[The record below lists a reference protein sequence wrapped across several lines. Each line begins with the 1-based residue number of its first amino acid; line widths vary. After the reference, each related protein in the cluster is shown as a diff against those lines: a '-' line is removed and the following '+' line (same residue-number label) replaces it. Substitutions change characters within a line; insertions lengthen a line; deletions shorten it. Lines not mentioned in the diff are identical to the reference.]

1 MLEIPPNLMKI
12 LKIVK
17 CLDFNYFPKNYP
29 LQKTKYVLVNSIKN
43 LTSGLGTDNTI
54 QTIWIVASGMAL
66 TDLDNGRT
74 IGLTEKDIKR

>member
-1 MLEIPPNLMKI
+1 MSRFQLFSK
-12 LKIVK
+12 
-17 CLDFNYFPKNYP
+17 
-29 LQKTKYVLVNSIKN
+29 KTKYVLVNSIKN

-54 QTIWIVASGMAL
+54 QTIWIDASGMVL

>member
-1 MLEIPPNLMKI
+1 MI
-12 LKIVK
+12 
-17 CLDFNYFPKNYP
+17 
-29 LQKTKYVLVNSIKN
+29 SIKN

-74 IGLTEKDIKR
+74 IGLTEKDIKRDTQDQTMDQTFRVCW